1 MMIYSVYY
9 VTDVK
14 SADLINTPKKDQL
27 SKCLKVHLK
36 VLKMTCGDGY
46 QCSNSKVPR
55 KITKQEQ
62 IEQGPLKKI
71 EVRSKAMEE

>member
-1 MMIYSVYY
+1 
-9 VTDVK
+9 
-14 SADLINTPKKDQL
+14 
-27 SKCLKVHLK
+27 
-36 VLKMTCGDGY
+36 MTCGDGY

-71 EVRSKAMEE
+71 EARSKAMEE